1 MIRTACPIHR
11 DASVEPKLA
20 VHGAPL
26 GGPQQMVMRDAD
38 RMQRR
43 FDLAVPEVDEIEQ
56 CREVRR
62 QTIVLPHQQLQQRW
76 RIGPMIK
83 DFGGS
88 KAVSTVGRRVWKRG
102 GSKGSSRG
110 KTQQQ

>member
-62 QTIVLPHQQLQQRW
+62 KTIVLPHEQLQQRW
-76 RIGPMIK
+76 RIGRSEARRVGK
-83 DFGGS
+83 EGGS
-88 KAVSTVGRRVWKRG
+88 TGR
-102 GSKGSSRG
+102 SRWAP
-110 KTQQQ
+110 

>member
-62 QTIVLPHQQLQQRW
+62 QTIVLPHEQLRSEEHTSELQSLMRISYDVLCLKKKKKLCKQRKK
-76 RIGPMIK
+76 I
-83 DFGGS
+83 
-88 KAVSTVGRRVWKRG
+88 
-102 GSKGSSRG
+102 
-110 KTQQQ
+110 

>member
-1 MIRTACPIHR
+1 MRISDWSSTCALPIL
-11 DASVEPKLA
+11 EPKLA

-43 FDLAVPEVDEIEQ
+43 FDLAVPEDDEIEQ

-62 QTIVLPHQQLQQRW
+62 QTIVLPHEQLQQRW
-76 RIGPMIK
+76 RLGPMIK
-83 DFGGS
+83 DFGGCS
-88 KAVSTVGRRVWKRG
+88 SEEHTTELQSLMRNVYG
-102 GSKGSSRG
+102 G
-110 KTQQQ
+110 